1 MERMSEEAL
10 RLNLLKRGLETS
22 EEREEA
28 LAKRLKMEGHEA
40 MERLKMLALL
50 KRKDLA
56 VLEGAAAAAVVSA
69 GSLDSKGGP
78 LGSHHHQG
86 MLAGAAVAYEEKM
99 NGSLGRLG
107 AHGGASKNGKENMV
121 DEPVDFSAR
130 RGDID
135 RERHTP
141 SPDVII
147 LSDNEASSPRG
158 TPLPEER
165 LHQANLELFK
175 GKSGEERQQ
184 MIKALKEEL
193 RLEEARLVLL
203 KKLRQSQIQKE
214 NLVQK
219 VPVVQNTPSAAQ
231 QSPIHSSQGM
241 GKLPVRPGMHTPEP
255 QNLRT
260 AQGHSVIRSGAN
272 ASHPPMMMSQRVIA
286 PNPSQLQG
294 QRMPSKPSVG
304 RSSSSSM
311 SNISYQQATSQQVAA
326 SQRSGSSAIYMN
338 LAHMQAAA
346 AAGGVAGVGMGGNG
360 MSAVSPSTMP
370 SGTGGGG
377 VSSGVSSLADQAS
390 SQAAAKL
397 ALRKQL
403 EKTLLE
409 IPPPKPPAP
418 LLHFLPSAANS
429 EFIYMVGL
437 EEVVQSV
444 IDSQGK
450 LRGALSRMDPFFCA
464 QCRTDFT
471 PHWKQE
477 KGGRIL
483 CEQCMTSNQKKA
495 LKAEHTNRLKNA
507 FVKALQQEQE
517 IEQRLQQHAALSPS
531 TAQTVNNVSKA
542 ETMIR
547 HHALRQAPQPQASMQ
562 RSLSSSAR
570 GVLSNFAQASQLS
583 VASGLMGMSGKQRC
597 GGGGGGGGSGGGGSS
612 GRIQHDGRRQI
623 YNIPGGFLRTPYGL
637 NIAYLNPGGVGAH
650 KSSSLADRQR
660 EYLLDMIPPRSIS
673 QSIAGQK

>member
-56 VLEGAAAAAVVSA
+56 ALEGAAVAA
-69 GSLDSKGGP
+69 GSLDDGKGG
-78 LGSHHHQG
+78 LEGSHHHQS
-86 MLAGAAVAYEEKM
+86 MLAGAAAAYEEKM
-99 NGSLGRLG
+99 NGRLG
-107 AHGGASKNGKENMV
+107 GHGGPTMWTGK
-121 DEPVDFSAR
+121 
-130 RGDID
+130 
-135 RERHTP
+135 T
-141 SPDVII
+141 
-147 LSDNEASSPRG
+147 
-158 TPLPEER
+158 
-165 LHQANLELFK
+165 
-175 GKSGEERQQ
+175 GEERQQ
-184 MIKALKEEL
+184 MIKALREEL

-214 NLVQK
+214 NVVQK
-219 VPVVQNTPSAAQ
+219 VPVVQNTPASVQ
-231 QSPIHSSQGM
+231 PSPIHSSQGM

-255 QNLRT
+255 QNFRS
-260 AQGHSVIRSGAN
+260 AQGHTVIRSGAN
-272 ASHPPMMMSQRVIA
+272 ASLPPMMMSQRVIA

-294 QRMPSKPSVG
+294 QRMPSKPGMG
-304 RSSSSSM
+304 RSSTGSM
-311 SNISYQQATSQQVAA
+311 SNVSYQQATSQQVAV
-326 SQRSGSSAIYMN
+326 SQRSCSSAIYMN
-338 LAHMQAAA
+338 LAHMQAA
-346 AAGGVAGVGMGGNG
+346 GGVGGVGMGSSG
-360 MSAVSPSTMP
+360 MGAVSPSTIS
-370 SGTGGGG
+370 SGTGSGG
-377 VSSGVSSLADQAS
+377 SSGVSSLADQAS

-450 LRGALSRMDPFFCA
+450 LRGTLSRMEPFFCG
-464 QCRTDFT
+464 QCRIDFT

-507 FVKALQQEQE
+507 FE
-517 IEQRLQQHAALSPS
+517 IEQRLQQQAAVSPS
-531 TAQTVNNVSKA
+531 TAQTVPNV
-542 ETMIR
+542 
-547 HHALRQAPQPQASMQ
+547 APQPQASMQ
-562 RSLSSSAR
+562 RGLSSSAR

-583 VASGLMGMSGKQRC
+583 VASGLLGMTGKQRC
-597 GGGGGGGGSGGGGSS
+597 GGGGGSSSGGGGSS
-612 GRIQHDGRRQI
+612 RIQHDGRRQI
-623 YNIPGGFLRTPYGL
+623 YNIPGL
-637 NIAYLNPGGVGAH
+637 NIAYLNQGGVGAH
-650 KSSSLADRQR
+650 KGSSLADRQR

-673 QSIAGQK
+673 QSINGQK

>member
-56 VLEGAAAAAVVSA
+56 ALEGAAVAA
-69 GSLDSKGGP
+69 GSLDGGKGG
-78 LGSHHHQG
+78 LGGSHHHQS
-86 MLAGAAVAYEEKM
+86 MLAGAAAAYEEKM
-99 NGSLGRLG
+99 NGRLG
-107 AHGGASKNGKENMV
+107 GHGGPSKNGKENMV

-130 RGDID
+130 RGDVD

-158 TPLPEER
+158 TPHPEER
-165 LHQANLELFK
+165 LHQANLEIFK
-175 GKSGEERQQ
+175 GKTGEERQQ
-184 MIKALKEEL
+184 MIKALREEL

-214 NLVQK
+214 NVVQK
-219 VPVVQNTPSAAQ
+219 
-231 QSPIHSSQGM
+231 G
-241 GKLPVRPGMHTPEP
+241 HT
-255 QNLRT
+255 
-260 AQGHSVIRSGAN
+260 VIRSGAN
-272 ASHPPMMMSQRVIA
+272 ASLPPMMMSQRVIA
-286 PNPSQLQG
+286 PNPSQLHG
-294 QRMPSKPSVG
+294 QRMPSKPGMG
-304 RSSSSSM
+304 RSSTGSM

-338 LAHMQAAA
+338 LAHMQAAG
-346 AAGGVAGVGMGGNG
+346 AGGVGGVGMGGSG
-360 MSAVSPSTMP
+360 MGAVSPSTIS

-377 VSSGVSSLADQAS
+377 SSGVSSLADQAS

-450 LRGALSRMDPFFCA
+450 LRGTLSRMEPFFCG
-464 QCRTDFT
+464 QCRIDFT

-517 IEQRLQQHAALSPS
+517 IEQRLQQQAALSPS
-531 TAQTVNNVSKA
+531 TAPTVPNVSKA

-562 RSLSSSAR
+562 RGLSSSAR

-583 VASGLMGMSGKQRC
+583 VASGLLGMTGKQRC
-597 GGGGGGGGSGGGGSS
+597 GGGGGSGSGGGGSS
-612 GRIQHDGRRQI
+612 RIQHDGRRQI
-623 YNIPGGFLRTPYGL
+623 YNIPGL
-637 NIAYLNPGGVGAH
+637 NIAYLNQGGVGAH
-650 KSSSLADRQR
+650 KGSSLADRQR

-673 QSIAGQK
+673 QSINGQK